1 MQVLY
6 LGGDCK
12 KQSWGKGRM
21 RQRRGHINIEVHII
35 RFAAMSNGGSV
46 LQGPS
51 RK

>member
-6 LGGDCK
+6 LGGDSK
-12 KQSWGKGRM
+12 KQAWGKGRM
-21 RQRRGHINIEVHII
+21 RHRRGQVNIEVHII
-35 RFAAMSNGGSV
+35 RFATMSNGGSV